1 MNRAWKIVG
10 WVIAGLILAFLIWRF
25 SNIIF
30 YIIVAA
36 VLSLI
41 GRPLVKV
48 FNTIR
53 ISRFSFPPALS
64 AVLTIVLMISLALLF
79 ASMVVPLIARQTTVI
94 SSIDFTSLSH
104 SLEAPLLEF
113 EGILKKYRLL
123 NQNETL
129 KQLLQD
135 QVTSFL
141 NFASFSDTVSSLI
154 GLTGSVFI
162 ALFSI
167 IFLTFFFIKDV
178 HLLNEIIDAITPLK
192 HQHEIQNIML
202 QTKHLLSRYFVGIA
216 IEVTTMMTLISIG
229 LTVFG
234 IQNALLIG
242 FFGGLMNIIP
252 YLGPIIGAVVGA
264 LLAVSTILSFGMY
277 NEVISIAFIVFAVFA
292 GANLIDNLVLQPLI
306 YSNSVKAHPV
316 EIYLVILIAGS
327 LAGITG
333 MILAIPVY
341 TVLRIIAKEFF
352 SQFRIVQRLTRN
364 I

>member
-1 MNRAWKIVG
+1 MNKAWKIAG
-10 WVIAGLILAFLIWRF
+10 GIIAGLILAFLIWRF
-25 SNIIF
+25 SNIVF
-30 YIIVAA
+30 YILVAA
-36 VLSLI
+36 VLSVI
-41 GRPLVKV
+41 GRPLVK
-48 FNTIR
+48 FLNSIR
-53 ISRFSFPPALS
+53 IGRFTMPPALS
-64 AVLTIVLMISLALLF
+64 AVLTILLLIFLALMF
-79 ASMVVPLIARQTTVI
+79 AGMVVPLIARQATVI
-94 SSIDFTSLSH
+94 STIDFTSLSH

-113 EGILKKYRLL
+113 ETILKKYRLL
-123 NQNETL
+123 NQNEAL
-129 KQLLQD
+129 KQLLQE
-135 QVTSFL
+135 QVNSFL
-141 NFASFSDTVSSLI
+141 NFASFSDTVSSLV

-162 ALFSI
+162 AVFSI
-167 IFLTFFFIKDV
+167 LFLTFFFIKDV
-178 HLLNEIIDAITPLK
+178 HLLNDIVDTLTPVK
-192 HQHEIQNIML
+192 HQHEVQNIMF
-202 QTKHLLSRYFVGIA
+202 QTKRLLTRYFIGIA

-229 LTVFG
+229 LSLFG

-252 YLGPIIGAVVGA
+252 YLGPIIGAIVGA

-277 NEVISIAFIVFAVFA
+277 NEIIYLAFIVFAVFA

-352 SQFRIVQRLTRN
+352 SQIRIVQRLTRN